1 MNDGME
7 ATRNAL
13 AQFCGACG
21 HKLQEGMKFCG
32 GCGHTLTPIAATAGF
47 DANNGFTS
55 GDADAQ
61 AADPSL
67 TLTQGWGCYG
77 AGLALFALV
86 AWLILPMAFIT
97 YLALGVFMSRF
108 VMRRLVEWHPN
119 YNTLH
124 NVFSAKIGM
133 VFLWPLRMLMLLVKL
148 SANHVL

>member
-1 MNDGME
+1 MNQAME
-7 ATRNAL
+7 TAHSAL

-21 HKLQEGMKFCG
+21 HPLHEGMKFCG
-32 GCGHTLTPIAATAGF
+32 GCGHALAPIASTTNF
-47 DANNGFTS
+47 DAPGDS
-55 GDADAQ
+55 GAETVT
-61 AADPSL
+61 PSL

-86 AWLILPMAFIT
+86 AWLVLPMAFLT

-133 VFLWPLRMLMLLVKL
+133 VLLWPLRMLTLLFKL
-148 SANHVL
+148 SANQVL